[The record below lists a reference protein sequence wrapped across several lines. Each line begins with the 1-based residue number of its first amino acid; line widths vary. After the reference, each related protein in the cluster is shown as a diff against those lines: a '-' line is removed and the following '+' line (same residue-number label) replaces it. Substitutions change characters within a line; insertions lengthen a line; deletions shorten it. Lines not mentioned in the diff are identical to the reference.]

1 MQRKVLPMMDTTAEA
16 LAVQV
21 DVLRRMTG
29 PQRFMVAVE
38 MSMAM
43 RELAA
48 ARLHA
53 EHPDWSDLE
62 IQRQLLRYAFAG
74 GDLPEVLR

>member
-1 MQRKVLPMMDTTAEA
+1 MMDTTPEA
-16 LAVQV
+16 LAVQA

-29 PQRFMVAVE
+29 GQRFMLAWE
-38 MSMAM
+38 MSLTM
-43 RELAA
+43 RELAMS
-48 ARLHA
+48 RLRQ

-74 GDLPEVLR
+74 GALPEILR